1 MRIAIISLSVL
12 IGAVSCS
19 DFNQIGDSV
28 DTQNAVSMKEAFKE
42 YQNSGKSEFIVF
54 GRVKEVCQAEGCWFS
69 YDLHDKNIVVDFND
83 KFTVPNGSAIKDL
96 YALGQ
101 IYQDTIWNED
111 AIDTGIAS
119 FELETKFLAK
129 GVRFK

>member
-83 KFTVPNGSAIKDL
+83 KFTVPKGIAKKDL
-96 YALGQ
+96 YAIGNF
-101 IYQDTIWNED
+101 YQDTLWNED
-111 AIDTGIAS
+111 ATDTSIAS

>member
-1 MRIAIISLSVL
+1 MKNLILSITVVLSAI
-12 IGAVSCS
+12 SCS
-19 DFNQIGDSV
+19 DFNQIGDPV
-28 DTQNAVSMKEAFKE
+28 DTQKAISMKEAFKE
-42 YQNSGKSEFIVF
+42 YNNSGKTDFIVF

-83 KFTVPNGSAIKDL
+83 KFTVPKGIAKKDL
-96 YALGQ
+96 YAIGNF
-101 IYQDTIWNED
+101 YQDTLWNED
-111 AIDTGIAS
+111 ATDTSNAG

>member
-19 DFNQIGDSV
+19 DFNQIGDYV

-54 GRVKEVCQAEGCWFS
+54 WRVKEVCQAEGCWFS

-83 KFTVPNGSAIKDL
+83 KFTVPKGIAKKDIYAI
-96 YALGQ
+96 GNF
-101 IYQDTIWNED
+101 YQDTIWNED
-111 AIDTGIAS
+111 AIDTSIAS

>member
-28 DTQNAVSMKEAFKE
+28 DTQNAISMKEAFKE

-54 GRVKEVCQAEGCWFS
+54 GRVKEVCQSEGCWFS
-69 YDLHDKNIVVDFND
+69 YDLHDRTITVDFNE
-83 KFTVPNGSAIKDL
+83 KFTVPKGIAKKDI
-96 YALGQ
+96 YATGQ
-101 IYQDTIWNED
+101 FYQDTTWNED
-111 AIDTGIAS
+111 ETETGITS

>member
-12 IGAVSCS
+12 LGAVACS

-83 KFTVPNGSAIKDL
+83 KFTVPKGIAKKDL
-96 YALGQ
+96 YAIGNF
-101 IYQDTIWNED
+101 YQDTIWNED
-111 AIDTGIAS
+111 AIDTSIAS

>member
-1 MRIAIISLSVL
+1 MKKMIFSLSIVL
-12 IGAVSCS
+12 SAISCS
-19 DFNQIGDSV
+19 DFNQIGDAV
-28 DTQNAVSMKEAFKE
+28 DTQKAISMKEAFKE
-42 YQNSGKSEFIVF
+42 YTNSGKTEFTVF

-83 KFTVPNGSAIKDL
+83 KFTVPKGIAKKDL
-96 YALGQ
+96 YAVGNF
-101 IYQDTIWNED
+101 YQDTLWNED
-111 AIDTGIAS
+111 ATDTSTAS